1 MFTLDHLNP
10 ATSQNEFSLF
20 IMSSGEAMCLALSH
34 AVSTTTLVY
43 DLMNFIHLAH
53 IMMVYQDRV
62 HHYCTRL
69 STNIN
74 MQ

>member
-1 MFTLDHLNP
+1 MFTLNNLNYV
-10 ATSQNEFSLF
+10 TSQNEFSLF
-20 IMSSGEAMCLALSH
+20 IMFSGEAMCLALTH
-34 AVSTTTLVY
+34 AVGTTMLVY

-62 HHYCTRL
+62 LHYCTSL